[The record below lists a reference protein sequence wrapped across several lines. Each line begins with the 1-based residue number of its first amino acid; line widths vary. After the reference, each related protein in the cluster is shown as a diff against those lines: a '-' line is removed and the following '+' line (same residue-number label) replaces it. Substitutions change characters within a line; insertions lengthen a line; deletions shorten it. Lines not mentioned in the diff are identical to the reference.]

1 MRLLSVTAA
10 TLLTLASAAVG
21 VTPATAAEPIVVGSC
36 ATSVQGTPGTPV
48 SLSPAAVTQPITDL
62 IRAVPLLG
70 PPLAEPFKQAFA
82 QAKPMPIGAVQVG
95 TTTISGATIANAV
108 MAELQ
113 KLPLLGP
120 ILGTLDQTVRATL
133 TSGCQI
139 TVTGVNQA
147 AAPIQDG
154 SKAIADASQQA
165 VGAVPGAPK
174 PPAQQ
179 PQPQPGTQP
188 GQQPGVNPGT
198 TPGVPA
204 GSPSNRDFSLYP
216 LGTNFGRVPLFSYG
230 SLPFAM
236 PGLYSPSP
244 GVRYGSQVPRASNG
258 NSYQSDQVQAAGRA
272 TALPRLGGG
281 PGGVGAPVLV
291 AVLMLAL
298 VTGALVRTWVLR
310 RTPA

>member
-1 MRLLSVTAA
+1 MRLLSVAA
-10 TLLTLASAAVG
+10 TALLALVSASVGGVAHAAD
-21 VTPATAAEPIVVGSC
+21 PIVVGSC
-36 ATSVQGTPGTPV
+36 ATTVQGAPGTPV

-62 IRAVPLLG
+62 VRAVPLLG

-108 MAELQ
+108 MAEVQ
-113 KLPLLGP
+113 KIPLLGP
-120 ILGTLDQTVRATL
+120 ILGTLDKTVRATL
-133 TSGCQI
+133 TQGCQV
-139 TVTGVNQA
+139 TVVAVNQVV
-147 AAPIQDG
+147 APIQDG

-165 VGAVPGAPK
+165 VGAIPGAPK
-174 PPAQQ
+174 PPGQQ
-179 PQPQPGTQP
+179 PSPQPGTPPGQPGTQP
-188 GQQPGVNPGT
+188 GIPGVG
-198 TPGVPA
+198 A
-204 GSPSNRDFSLYP
+204 GAPSNRDFSLYP
-216 LGTNFGRVPLFSYG
+216 IGSNFGRVPLFSYG

-244 GVRYGSQVPRASNG
+244 GVRYGSQVPRASSG
-258 NSYQSDQVQAAGRA
+258 TGIEGDSVQAAGRA
-272 TALPRLGGG
+272 TALPRLSG

-291 AVLMLAL
+291 AVLLLAL

>member
-1 MRLLSVTAA
+1 MRLLSVAA
-10 TLLTLASAAVG
+10 TALLALVSASVGGVAHAAD
-21 VTPATAAEPIVVGSC
+21 PIVVGSC
-36 ATSVQGTPGTPV
+36 ATTVQGAPGTPV

-62 IRAVPLLG
+62 VRAVPLLG

-108 MAELQ
+108 MAEVQ
-113 KLPLLGP
+113 KIPLLGP
-120 ILGTLDQTVRATL
+120 ILGTLDKTVRSTL
-133 TSGCQI
+133 TQGCQ
-139 TVTGVNQA
+139 VTLVAVNQVV
-147 AAPIQDG
+147 APIQDG

-165 VGAVPGAPK
+165 TGAIPGAPK
-174 PPAQQ
+174 PPGQQ
-179 PQPQPGTQP
+179 PSPQPGTPPGQPGTQP
-188 GQQPGVNPGT
+188 GIPGVG
-198 TPGVPA
+198 A
-204 GSPSNRDFSLYP
+204 GAPSNRDFSLYP
-216 LGTNFGRVPLFSYG
+216 IGSNFGRVPLFSYG

-258 NSYQSDQVQAAGRA
+258 TGIEGDSVQAAGRA
-272 TALPRLGGG
+272 TALPRLSG

-291 AVLMLAL
+291 AVLLLAL

>member
-10 TLLTLASAAVG
+10 TLLALASATVG

-48 SLSPAAVTQPITDL
+48 SLSPNAVLQPVTDL
-62 IRAVPLLG
+62 VRAVPLLG
-70 PPLAEPFKQAFA
+70 PPLVEPFKATFSQV
-82 QAKPMPIGAVQVG
+82 KPMPIGVVQTG

-108 MAELQ
+108 MAELV
-113 KLPLLGP
+113 KIPLLGP
-120 ILGTLDQTVRATL
+120 IIGTLDKTVRATL
-133 TSGCQI
+133 TSGCQVV
-139 TVTGVNQA
+139 VTGVNQV
-147 AAPIQDG
+147 AAPVQDG
-154 SKAIADASQQA
+154 TKAIADASQQA
-165 VGAVPGAPK
+165 VGGTPK
-174 PPAQQ
+174 PPAAQ

-188 GQQPGVNPGT
+188 GQQTGVNPGT
-198 TPGVPA
+198 SGTPVQGAPN
-204 GSPSNRDFSLYP
+204 NRDFALYP

-258 NSYQSDQVQAAGRA
+258 NGVDGDPVQAAGRA
-272 TALPRLGGG
+272 TALPRLGG
-281 PGGVGAPVLV
+281 PGGVGLPVLL
-291 AVLMLAL
+291 AVLMLAC

>member
-10 TLLTLASAAVG
+10 TLLALASATVG
-21 VTPATAAEPIVVGSC
+21 MTPATAADPIVVGSC

-70 PPLAEPFKQAFA
+70 PPLVKPFQDAFS
-82 QAKPMPIGAVQVG
+82 QGKPIPIGAVQTG

-108 MAELQ
+108 VAELQ

-120 ILGTLDQTVRATL
+120 IIVTLDQTVRSKL
-133 TSGCQI
+133 TSGCQVV
-139 TVTGVNQA
+139 VTGVNQV
-147 AAPIQDG
+147 AAPVQDG
-154 SKAIADASQQA
+154 AKAVADASQQA
-165 VGAVPGAPK
+165 VQLPGLPK
-174 PPAQQ
+174 PPGQQ

-188 GQQPGVNPGT
+188 GQPGVTPGT
-198 TPGVPA
+198 PGAVPGA
-204 GSPSNRDFSLYP
+204 PSNRDFSLYS
-216 LGTNFGRVPLFSYG
+216 LGGNFGRVPLFTYG

-258 NSYQSDQVQAAGRA
+258 NGVDGDEVLAAGRA
-272 TALPRLGGG
+272 TALPRLGG
-281 PGGVGAPVLV
+281 PGGVGVPVLL
-291 AVLMLAL
+291 AVLMLAC

>member
-1 MRLLSVTAA
+1 MRLLNVTAA

-21 VTPATAAEPIVVGSC
+21 VTSAAAAEPIVVGSC
-36 ATSVQGTPGTPV
+36 ATSVQGAPGTPV

-62 IRAVPLLG
+62 VRAVPVLG
-70 PPLAEPFKQAFA
+70 PPLAEPFRSAFS
-82 QAKPMPIGAVQVG
+82 QAKPIPIGAVQVG
-95 TTTISGATIANAV
+95 TTTISGGTIANAV
-108 MAELQ
+108 MAEVQ
-113 KLPLLGP
+113 KIPLL
-120 ILGTLDQTVRATL
+120 V
-133 TSGCQI
+133 
-139 TVTGVNQA
+139 VTGVNQA
-147 AAPIQDG
+147 AAPVQDG
-154 SKAIADASQQA
+154 AKAVADASQQS
-165 VGAVPGAPK
+165 VQPPGQPK
-174 PPAQQ
+174 PPVQQ

-188 GQQPGVNPGT
+188 QPGANP
-198 TPGVPA
+198 TPGVAA
-204 GSPSNRDFSLYP
+204 GSPGNRDFSLYP

-258 NSYQSDQVQAAGRA
+258 NAYESDPVLAAGRA
-272 TALPRLGGG
+272 TALPRLGG

>member
-10 TLLTLASAAVG
+10 TLLALVSASVGAV
-21 VTPATAAEPIVVGSC
+21 PATAAEPIVVGSC

-48 SLSPAAVTQPITDL
+48 SLSPNAVLQPVTDL
-62 IRAVPLLG
+62 VRAVPLLG
-70 PPLAEPFKQAFA
+70 PPLVEPFKQAFS
-82 QAKPMPIGAVQVG
+82 QLKPIPIGAVQAG

-108 MAELQ
+108 VAELQ

-120 ILGTLDQTVRATL
+120 IIGTLDKTVRATL
-133 TSGCQI
+133 TSGCAVV
-139 TVTGVNQA
+139 VTGVNQA
-147 AAPIQDG
+147 AAPVQDG

-165 VGAVPGAPK
+165 VGGVQPPK
-174 PPAQQ
+174 PPAGQ
-179 PQPQPGTQP
+179 PQPQPGTPPGGQP
-188 GQQPGVNPGT
+188 DVNPGT
-198 TPGVPA
+198 PGAPQ
-204 GSPSNRDFSLYP
+204 GTQGNRDFALYSF
-216 LGTNFGRVPLFSYG
+216 GSNFGRVPLFTYG

-258 NSYQSDQVQAAGRA
+258 NGVDGDPVQAAGRA
-272 TALPRLGGG
+272 TALPRLGG
-281 PGGVGAPVLV
+281 PGGVGVPVLV
-291 AVLMLAL
+291 AVLLLAC

>member
-1 MRLLSVTAA
+1 MRLLSVAA
-10 TLLTLASAAVG
+10 TALLALASASVG
-21 VTPATAAEPIVVGSC
+21 GVAHAADPIVVGSC
-36 ATSVQGTPGTPV
+36 ATTVQGAPGTPV

-62 IRAVPLLG
+62 VRAVPLLG

-82 QAKPMPIGAVQVG
+82 QVKPIPIGAIQAG
-95 TTTISGATIANAV
+95 TTTITGGTIANAV
-108 MAELQ
+108 MAEVN
-113 KLPLLGP
+113 KIPLLGP

-133 TSGCQI
+133 TSGCKV
-139 TVTGVNQA
+139 TVTGVNQV
-147 AAPIQDG
+147 AAPVQDT
-154 SKAIADASQQA
+154 SKGLADKSQALTPQL
-165 VGAVPGAPK
+165 PGQPK

-179 PQPQPGTQP
+179 PQPQPGTNPGTQP
-188 GQQPGVNPGT
+188 GTQPGV
-198 TPGVPA
+198 PGVGA
-204 GSPSNRDFSLYP
+204 GAPSNRDFSLYP
-216 LGTNFGRVPLFSYG
+216 IGSNFGRVPLFSYG

-258 NSYQSDQVQAAGRA
+258 TGVEGDLVQAAGRA
-272 TALPRLGGG
+272 TALPRLSG

-298 VTGALVRTWVLR
+298 VTGALVRTWALR

>member
-10 TLLTLASAAVG
+10 TLLTLASAGVGAPPAV
-21 VTPATAAEPIVVGSC
+21 AAEPIVVGSC
-36 ATSVQGTPGTPV
+36 ATSVQGAPGTPV

-62 IRAVPLLG
+62 VRAVPVLG
-70 PPLAEPFKQAFA
+70 PPLAEPFKQAFS
-82 QAKPMPIGAVQVG
+82 QAKPIPIGAVQVG
-95 TTTISGATIANAV
+95 TTTITGGTIANAV

-120 ILGTLDQTVRATL
+120 ILGTLDKTVRTTL
-133 TSGCQI
+133 SSGCEVV
-139 TVTGVNQA
+139 VTGVNQV
-147 AAPIQDG
+147 AAPVQDG
-154 SKAIADASQQA
+154 SRAIADNSQARTPQL
-165 VGAVPGAPK
+165 PGQPK
-174 PPAQQ
+174 PPGQQ
-179 PQPQPGTQP
+179 PQPQPGTPP
-188 GQQPGVNPGT
+188 GQQPGV
-198 TPGVPA
+198 TPGVPGVGA
-204 GSPSNRDFSLYP
+204 GAPSNRDFSLYP
-216 LGTNFGRVPLFSYG
+216 VGANFGRVPLFSYG

-258 NSYQSDQVQAAGRA
+258 NGIEGDSVQAAGRA
-272 TALPRLGGG
+272 TALPRLGG

>member
-10 TLLTLASAAVG
+10 TLLALVSASVGAV
-21 VTPATAAEPIVVGSC
+21 PATAAEPIVVGSC

-48 SLSPAAVTQPITDL
+48 SLSPNAVLQPVTDL
-62 IRAVPLLG
+62 VRAVPLLG
-70 PPLAEPFKQAFA
+70 PPLVEPFKQAFS
-82 QAKPMPIGAVQVG
+82 QLKPIPIGAVQAG

-120 ILGTLDQTVRATL
+120 ILGTLDKTVRATL
-133 TSGCQI
+133 TSGCGVV
-139 TVTGVNQA
+139 VTGVNQV
-147 AAPIQDG
+147 AAPVQDG

-165 VGAVPGAPK
+165 VGGIQAPK
-174 PPAQQ
+174 PPAGQ
-179 PQPQPGTQP
+179 PQPQPGTPP
-188 GQQPGVNPGT
+188 GQQPGVTPGT
-198 TPGVPA
+198 PGAPQGIA
-204 GSPSNRDFSLYP
+204 GNREFALYSF
-216 LGTNFGRVPLFSYG
+216 GSNFGRVPLFTYG

-258 NSYQSDQVQAAGRA
+258 NGVDIDPVQAAGRA
-272 TALPRLGGG
+272 TALPRLGG

-291 AVLMLAL
+291 AVLLLAC

>member
-21 VTPATAAEPIVVGSC
+21 VTSATAAEPIVVGSC
-36 ATSVQGTPGTPV
+36 ATSVQGAPGTPV

-62 IRAVPLLG
+62 VRAVPILG

-82 QAKPMPIGAVQVG
+82 QAKPMPIGVVQVG

-108 MAELQ
+108 MAEVQ
-113 KLPLLGP
+113 KIPLLGP
-120 ILGTLDQTVRATL
+120 ILGTLDKTVRATL
-133 TSGCQI
+133 TSGCQV

-147 AAPIQDG
+147 VAPVQDG

-165 VGAVPGAPK
+165 VGALPGAPK
-174 PPAQQ
+174 PPGQ
-179 PQPQPGTQP
+179 QPQPGTPP
-188 GQQPGVNPGT
+188 GQQPGANPGA
-198 TPGVPA
+198 TPGLPA

-258 NSYQSDQVQAAGRA
+258 NGVETDQVQAAGRA
-272 TALPRLGGG
+272 TALPRLGG

>member
-10 TLLTLASAAVG
+10 TLLALVSASVGAV
-21 VTPATAAEPIVVGSC
+21 PATAAEPIVVGSC

-48 SLSPAAVTQPITDL
+48 SLSPNAVLQPVTDL
-62 IRAVPLLG
+62 VRAVPLLG
-70 PPLAEPFKQAFA
+70 PPLVEPFRQAFS
-82 QAKPMPIGAVQVG
+82 QLKPIPIGAVQAG

-108 MAELQ
+108 VAELQ

-120 ILGTLDQTVRATL
+120 IIGTLDKTVRATL
-133 TSGCQI
+133 TSGCAVV
-139 TVTGVNQA
+139 VTGVNQA
-147 AAPIQDG
+147 AAPVQDG

-165 VGAVPGAPK
+165 VGGVQPPK
-174 PPAQQ
+174 PPAGQ
-179 PQPQPGTQP
+179 PQPQPGTPPGGQP
-188 GQQPGVNPGT
+188 DVNPGT
-198 TPGVPA
+198 PGAPQ
-204 GSPSNRDFSLYP
+204 GTQGNRDFALYSF
-216 LGTNFGRVPLFSYG
+216 GSNFGRVPLFTYG

-258 NSYQSDQVQAAGRA
+258 NGVDGDPVQAAGRA
-272 TALPRLGGG
+272 TALPRLGG
-281 PGGVGAPVLV
+281 PGGVGVPVLV
-291 AVLMLAL
+291 AVLLLAC

>member
-10 TLLTLASAAVG
+10 TLLALASATVG

-48 SLSPAAVTQPITDL
+48 SLSPNAVLQPVTDL
-62 IRAVPLLG
+62 VRAVPLLG
-70 PPLAEPFKQAFA
+70 PPLVEPFKQAFS
-82 QAKPMPIGAVQVG
+82 QVKPMPIGVVQAG

-108 MAELQ
+108 MAELV
-113 KLPLLGP
+113 KIPLLGP
-120 ILGTLDQTVRATL
+120 IIGTLDKTVRATL
-133 TSGCQI
+133 TSGCQVV
-139 TVTGVNQA
+139 VTGVNQA
-147 AAPIQDG
+147 AAPVQDG
-154 SKAIADASQQA
+154 TKAIADASQQA
-165 VGAVPGAPK
+165 VGGIGAQK
-174 PPAQQ
+174 PPVGQ
-179 PQPQPGTQP
+179 PQPQPGTPP

-198 TPGVPA
+198 PGTPQGAPN
-204 GSPSNRDFSLYP
+204 NRDFSLYS

-258 NSYQSDQVQAAGRA
+258 NGVDGDPVQAAGRA
-272 TALPRLGGG
+272 TALPRLGG
-281 PGGVGAPVLV
+281 PGGVGLPVLL
-291 AVLMLAL
+291 AVLMLAC

>member
-1 MRLLSVTAA
+1 MRLLSVAA
-10 TLLTLASAAVG
+10 TALLALVSASVG
-21 VTPATAAEPIVVGSC
+21 GVAHAAEPIVVGSC
-36 ATSVQGTPGTPV
+36 ATTVQGAPGTPV

-62 IRAVPLLG
+62 VRAVPLLG

-108 MAELQ
+108 MAEVQ
-113 KLPLLGP
+113 KIPLLGP
-120 ILGTLDQTVRATL
+120 ILGTLDKTVRATL
-133 TSGCQI
+133 TQGCQV
-139 TVTGVNQA
+139 TVVAVNQVV
-147 AAPIQDG
+147 APVQDG

-165 VGAVPGAPK
+165 VGAIPGAPK
-174 PPAQQ
+174 PPGQQ
-179 PQPQPGTQP
+179 PSPQPGTPPGQPGTQP
-188 GQQPGVNPGT
+188 GVPGVG
-198 TPGVPA
+198 A
-204 GSPSNRDFSLYP
+204 GAPSNRDFSLYP
-216 LGTNFGRVPLFSYG
+216 IGSNFGRVPLFSYG

-258 NSYQSDQVQAAGRA
+258 TGVQGDSVQAAGRA
-272 TALPRLGGG
+272 TALPRLSG

-291 AVLMLAL
+291 AVLLLAL

>member
-10 TLLTLASAAVG
+10 TLLALASASVGAV
-21 VTPATAAEPIVVGSC
+21 PATAAEPIVVGSC

-62 IRAVPLLG
+62 IRAIPLLG
-70 PPLAEPFKQAFA
+70 PPIADQFKPLFSQG
-82 QAKPMPIGAVQVG
+82 KPIPIGAVQVG

-108 MAELQ
+108 VAELQ

-120 ILGTLDQTVRATL
+120 VIGTLDKSVRSTL
-133 TSGCQI
+133 TSGCGVV
-139 TVTGVNQA
+139 VTGVNQV

-154 SKAIADASQQA
+154 SKAIADTSQKLTPQL
-165 VGAVPGAPK
+165 PGQPQS
-174 PPAQQ
+174 PGQQ
-179 PQPQPGTQP
+179 PQPQQPGTSP
-188 GQQPGVNPGT
+188 GQQPGVSPGT
-198 TPGVPA
+198 PGTPQSAPG
-204 GSPSNRDFSLYP
+204 NRDFSLYA
-216 LGTNFGRVPLFSYG
+216 LGSNFGRVPLFSYG

-258 NSYQSDQVQAAGRA
+258 TGVDADQVLAAGRA
-272 TALPRLGGG
+272 TALPRLGG
-281 PGGVGAPVLV
+281 PGGVGLPVLL

>member
-1 MRLLSVTAA
+1 MRLLSVAA
-10 TLLTLASAAVG
+10 TALLALASASVG
-21 VTPATAAEPIVVGSC
+21 GVAHAADPIVVGSC
-36 ATSVQGTPGTPV
+36 ATSVQGAPGTPV
-48 SLSPAAVTQPITDL
+48 ALSPAAVTQPITDL

-70 PPLAEPFKQAFA
+70 PPLAEPFKQAFT
-82 QAKPMPIGAVQVG
+82 QAKPMPLGAVQVG

-108 MAELQ
+108 MAEVN
-113 KLPLLGP
+113 KIPLLGP
-120 ILGTLDQTVRATL
+120 ILGQLDKSVRQTL

-139 TVTGVNQA
+139 VVTGVNQV

-154 SKAIADASQQA
+154 SKAIADQSQALTPQL
-165 VGAVPGAPK
+165 PGQPK
-174 PPAQQ
+174 PPGQQ
-179 PQPQPGTQP
+179 PPPAGQPGTQP
-188 GQQPGVNPGT
+188 QQPGV
-198 TPGVPA
+198 PGVPGVGA
-204 GSPSNRDFSLYP
+204 GAPSNRDFSLYP
-216 LGTNFGRVPLFSYG
+216 IGSNFGRVPLFSYG

-258 NSYQSDQVQAAGRA
+258 VGVAGDSIQAAGRA
-272 TALPRLGGG
+272 TALPRLSG

>member
-1 MRLLSVTAA
+1 MRLLSVAA
-10 TLLTLASAAVG
+10 TALLALASASVG
-21 VTPATAAEPIVVGSC
+21 GVAHAADPIVVGSC
-36 ATSVQGTPGTPV
+36 ATSVQGAPGTPV
-48 SLSPAAVTQPITDL
+48 ALSPAAVTQPITDL

-70 PPLAEPFKQAFA
+70 PPLAEPFKNAFA

-108 MAELQ
+108 MAEVN
-113 KLPLLGP
+113 KIPLLGP
-120 ILGTLDQTVRATL
+120 ILGQLDKSVRQTL
-133 TSGCQI
+133 TSGCQVV
-139 TVTGVNQA
+139 VTGVNQV

-154 SKAIADASQQA
+154 SKAIADQSQALTPQL
-165 VGAVPGAPK
+165 PGQPK
-174 PPAQQ
+174 PPGQQ
-179 PQPQPGTQP
+179 PPGGQPGTQPQQPGTQP
-188 GQQPGVNPGT
+188 GVPGVG
-198 TPGVPA
+198 A
-204 GSPSNRDFSLYP
+204 GAPSNRDFSLYP
-216 LGTNFGRVPLFSYG
+216 IGSNFGRVPLFSYG

-258 NSYQSDQVQAAGRA
+258 VGVAGDSIQAAGRA
-272 TALPRLGGG
+272 TALPRLSG

>member
-10 TLLTLASAAVG
+10 TLLALASATVG
-21 VTPATAAEPIVVGSC
+21 MTPATAADPIVVGSC

-62 IRAVPLLG
+62 IRAIPLLG
-70 PPLAEPFKQAFA
+70 PPLVKPFQDAFA
-82 QAKPMPIGAVQVG
+82 QGKPIPIGAVQTG

-108 MAELQ
+108 VAELR

-120 ILGTLDQTVRATL
+120 IIGTLDQTVRSTL
-133 TSGCQI
+133 TSGCNVV
-139 TVTGVNQA
+139 VTGVNQV
-147 AAPIQDG
+147 AAPVQDG
-154 SKAIADASQQA
+154 AKAVADASQQA
-165 VGAVPGAPK
+165 VQLPGAPK
-174 PPAQQ
+174 PPGQQ

-188 GQQPGVNPGT
+188 GQPGVTPGT
-198 TPGVPA
+198 PGAVPGA
-204 GSPSNRDFSLYP
+204 PSNRDFSLYS
-216 LGTNFGRVPLFSYG
+216 LSGNFGRVPLFTYG

-258 NSYQSDQVQAAGRA
+258 NGVDGDEVLAAGRA
-272 TALPRLGGG
+272 TALPRLGG
-281 PGGVGAPVLV
+281 PGGVGVPVLL
-291 AVLMLAL
+291 AVLLLAC